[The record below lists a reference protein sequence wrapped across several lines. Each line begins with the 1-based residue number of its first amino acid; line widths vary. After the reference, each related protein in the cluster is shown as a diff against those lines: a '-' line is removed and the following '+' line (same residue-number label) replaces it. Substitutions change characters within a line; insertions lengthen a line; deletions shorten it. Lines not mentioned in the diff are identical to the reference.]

1 LSKILTNVKLG
12 MTISYVNQRS
22 KFFNANEAVI
32 WMACISLFIDVFN
45 QTLVT
50 MRELKRDV

>member
-1 LSKILTNVKLG
+1 MRKSLTNAKLG

-22 KFFNANEAVI
+22 KFFNAIEAVI
-32 WMACISLFIDVFN
+32 WMACISLFIDIFN

-50 MRELKRDV
+50 MGELKRDV